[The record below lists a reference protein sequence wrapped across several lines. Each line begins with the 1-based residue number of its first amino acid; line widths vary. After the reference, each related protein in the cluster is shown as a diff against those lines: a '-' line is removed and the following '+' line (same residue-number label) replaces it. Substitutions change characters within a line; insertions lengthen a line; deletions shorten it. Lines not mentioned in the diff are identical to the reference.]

1 MSIWNYIINYSKIEL
16 FAVQSSIQNVYVSN
30 FYLKVLTFTMES
42 VLGRLYVKLIQIF
55 TLFNE

>member
-1 MSIWNYIINYSKIEL
+1 MSIWNYIINFSKIEL
-16 FAVQSSIQNVYVSN
+16 FAVQYSIQNVYVSN

>member
-42 VLGRLYVKLIQIF
+42 VLGSLYVKLIQIF